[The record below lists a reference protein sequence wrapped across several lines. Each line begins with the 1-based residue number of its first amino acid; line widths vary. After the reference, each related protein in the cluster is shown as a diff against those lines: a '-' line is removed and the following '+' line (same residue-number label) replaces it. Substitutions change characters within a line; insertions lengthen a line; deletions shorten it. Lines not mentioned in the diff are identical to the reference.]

1 MNINGIHVFKGVSEK
16 SYSEHILLIQTLSAI
31 EWKKN
36 GPIHLYTT
44 KKDLIFFKKMGMDA
58 LYDSINTDVL
68 EEPDNIYWPHF
79 GAATK
84 MKVLDSIQEFP
95 VAFIDNDLIYKDKLD
110 ESILNYDITY
120 LHDEGR
126 FWRNYPDMSL
136 LGKRKGYQFPDI
148 PELNTCNPINVGFFI
163 MNSKELKERYCKLAL
178 DYMTNNKSLS
188 KTVKWANPS
197 LRKFWKHLFVEQRLL
212 SAVVDNAGFTR
223 NQLFPYTYY
232 GDTCNWT
239 HIDGGSRM
247 TSTTLF
253 KIEKFTWFH
262 LWGEKVAY
270 KEKNFKPL
278 KIIMF
283 YQLLNTIFNLKNTD
297 YSQIAW
303 NVILWLEETGSNKE
317 YNI

>member
-1 MNINGIHVFKGVSEK
+1 MNITGIHVFKGVSEK
-16 SYSEHILLIQTLSAI
+16 SYSEHVLMIQILSAL

-44 KKDLIFFKKMGMDA
+44 QKDLQFFKRIGMDS
-58 LYDSINTDVL
+58 LYDNIDTTVL
-68 EEPDNIYWPHF
+68 EQPDSIHWAHF

-95 VAFIDNDLIYKDKLD
+95 VAFIDNDLIYREKLD
-110 ESILNYDITY
+110 ESVLNHDITY

-126 FWRNYPDMSL
+126 FWRNYPDMDL
-136 LGKRKGYQFPDI
+136 LGKRKDYQFPDI

-163 MNSKELKERYCKLAL
+163 MNNKELKERYCKLVI
-178 DYMTNNKSLS
+178 DYMEGNTGLS
-188 KTVKWANPS
+188 KTVKWANS
-197 LRKFWKHLFVEQRLL
+197 DLRKFWKPLFAEQRLL
-212 SAVVDNAGFTR
+212 SAVVDNGKFTR

-239 HIDGGSRM
+239 DLSTGKRL
-247 TSTTLF
+247 TSHELF
-253 KIEKFTWFH
+253 KKEKFTWFH

-270 KEKNFKPL
+270 KKPDFKPL

-283 YQLLNTIFNLKNTD
+283 YQLLNEIFNKKDPNI
-297 YSQIAW
+297 SQMAW
-303 NVILWLEETGSNKE
+303 NIINWLSENNQSKE